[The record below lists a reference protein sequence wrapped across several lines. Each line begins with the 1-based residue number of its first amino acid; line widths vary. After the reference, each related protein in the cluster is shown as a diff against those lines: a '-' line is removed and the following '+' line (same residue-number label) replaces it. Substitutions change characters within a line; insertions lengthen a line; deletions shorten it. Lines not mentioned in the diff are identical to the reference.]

1 MQHPA
6 VHVQRESSASLLQLL
21 LPQEE
26 TARPGVLKF
35 FIIWAKQLPSLAK
48 IISSVQAD

>member
-1 MQHPA
+1 MQPPA
-6 VHVQRESSASLLQLL
+6 VHVQSESSASLLQLL

-35 FIIWAKQLPSLAK
+35 FIMWAKPLPSLAK
-48 IISSVQAD
+48 RVSSVQAD